1 MSNFVARSIFP
12 QTHNRAGCE
21 IGMKIPHF
29 NVSQRFSSSSIRSAW
44 RIIPPPELII
54 ASFLSTLLNA
64 PTCFPS
70 LLFSLRSERRVRLQ
84 LDNAS
89 SQRAKKE
96 LADCISAAFSTRRG
110 KENQP
115 RLAVTLAK
123 GTDRR
128 ARGRTGAGG
137 RAGG

>member
-1 MSNFVARSIFP
+1 
-12 QTHNRAGCE
+12 
-21 IGMKIPHF
+21 MKIPHF

-54 ASFLSTLLNA
+54 TSFLSTLLNERA
-64 PTCFPS
+64 YLLPFPS